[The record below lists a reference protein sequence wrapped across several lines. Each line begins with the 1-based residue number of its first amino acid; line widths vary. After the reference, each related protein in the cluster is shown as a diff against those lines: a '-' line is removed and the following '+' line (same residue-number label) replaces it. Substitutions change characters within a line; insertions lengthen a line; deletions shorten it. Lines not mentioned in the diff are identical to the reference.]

1 MIFLFGTLRYEPLL
15 KRVSGEELALTPAR
29 LPGWRIAAV
38 KGKAFPMLVPDADAM
53 AEGFLIDP
61 SDEARA
67 RIHHYEDAFGY
78 VPVSEAIATADG
90 EVQAELYRPKKAPG
104 VQDGAWSL
112 DVWTETNAER
122 ALIAAAEI
130 MSYQGRFSGEALQFR
145 FGQIE
150 ARAQSRARA
159 EQMQRPKVGSD
170 RTRDQVMLHETRA
183 DHAGYFVT
191 TTDRLSHPTF
201 DGGMSEPLVREV
213 FHGADAAIVLPYDP
227 VRDRVLLVDQFRM
240 GPWARGAIY
249 PWQLEP
255 VAGRVDPGESPEDCA
270 RREAEEEAGLKLR
283 DLIQVGSGYPSPGC
297 VSEYFYIYVGL
308 CDLPDGTEGHYGV
321 EDEAEDIRTH
331 ILDWAQAEDLLTR
344 GEADNVPLILAL
356 VWLSRERSRLRA
368 LG

>member
-53 AEGFLIDP
+53 AEGVLIDP
-61 SDEARA
+61 SHDAIA
-67 RIHHYEDAFGY
+67 RIHHYEDAFAYLPQTEVVTCGGD
-78 VPVSEAIATADG
+78 SIQAD
-90 EVQAELYRPKKAPG
+90 LYRPVTPPG
-104 VQDGAWSL
+104 DPDGAWSL
-112 DVWTETNAER
+112 EAWIESSADR
-122 ALIAAAEI
+122 AMIAAAEI
-130 MSYQGRFSGEALQFR
+130 MSYQGRFSGRALQFR

-150 ARAQSRARA
+150 ARAQSRVRA
-159 EQMQRPKVGSD
+159 GQMPRPQIGSD
-170 RTRDQVMLHETRA
+170 RMRDEVQLQDSRS
-183 DHAGYFVT
+183 DHVGYFVT
-191 TTDRLSHPTF
+191 STNTLSHPTF
-201 DGGMSEPLVREV
+201 AGGMSGPLEREV
-213 FHGADAAIVLPYDP
+213 FLSSDAVILLPYDP
-227 VRDRVLLVDQFRM
+227 VRDRILLVEQFRM
-240 GPWARGAIY
+240 GPWGRGATY

-255 VAGRVDPGESPEDCA
+255 VAGRIDPGEGPEDCA
-270 RREAEEEAGLKLR
+270 RREAEEEAGLPLR

>member
-38 KGKAFPMLVPDADAM
+38 KGKAFPMLVQDAGSV
-53 AEGFLIDP
+53 AEGVLIDP
-61 SDEARA
+61 SNEARA
-67 RIHHYEDAFGY
+67 RIHHYEDAFAY
-78 VPVSEAIATADG
+78 LPQSEVVTCDG
-90 EVQAELYRPKKAPG
+90 ESIPADLYRPTTPPG
-104 VQDGAWSL
+104 DPDGAWSL
-112 DVWTETNAER
+112 EAWIESSADR
-122 ALIAAAEI
+122 ALLAAAEI
-130 MSYQGRFSGEALQFR
+130 MSYQGRFSGGALQFR

-150 ARAQSRARA
+150 ARAQSRVRA
-159 EQMQRPKVGSD
+159 GQMPRPQVGSD
-170 RTRDQVMLHETRA
+170 VARDKVDLLETRA

-191 TTDRLSHPTF
+191 TTNRLSHPTF
-201 DGGMSEPLVREV
+201 GGDMSEPLVREV

-227 VRDRVLLVDQFRM
+227 SRDRILLVDQFRM
-240 GPWARGAIY
+240 GPWGRGATY

-255 VAGRVDPGESPEDCA
+255 VAGRIDPGESPEACA
-270 RREAEEEAGLKLR
+270 RRETEEEAGLVLQKL
-283 DLIQVGSGYPSPGC
+283 LPIGSGYPSPGC
-297 VSEYFYIYVGL
+297 VTEYFYIYVGL
-308 CDLPDGTEGHYGV
+308 CDLPDGAEGHHGV